1 MRSLAPLLLLF
12 VLPLGVL
19 AQPNVYT
26 SDIDHF
32 WEAYDSVRNTTDT
45 VLQLQ
50 LIQRLYIDRGTPG
63 LHAFIGARDYTA
75 RRWCTKMKAYPKFWA
90 SIRPNTLEVKN
101 RVGDLEAAVNRLRQ
115 IYPEMRESKMYF
127 TVGCLNSGGTTQGNK
142 VLIGTEIAAAD
153 EHTDASEL
161 SDWLKNVFRQ
171 QSMANLVALNVHE
184 YVHTQQEQAEGDN
197 LLAQAAKEGAAD
209 FIAELATGTPDKGPY
224 MIYGR
229 EHEAQLKEKFKAEMH
244 GTRTDDWLYNGNRS
258 PHPDLG
264 YFMGYCICAAYYRQ
278 AADKKQAVKDIVEL
292 KISDTAAVEAF
303 LTRSGYY

>member
-1 MRSLAPLLLLF
+1 MRLLTPLLLLF
-12 VLPLGVL
+12 ILPLFVL

-45 VLQLQ
+45 ALQLQ

-63 LHAFIGARDYTA
+63 LHAFIEARDYTA
-75 RRWCTKMKAYPKFWA
+75 RRWCTKMNAYPKFWA
-90 SIRPNTLEVKN
+90 SIRPNTFEVKN
-101 RVGDLEAAVNRLRQ
+101 RVGDLDAAVDRLRK

-142 VLIGTEIAAAD
+142 VLIGTEIASAD
-153 EHTDASEL
+153 KNTDASEL
-161 SDWLKNVFRQ
+161 SDWLKNVFRT

-184 YVHTQQEQAEGDN
+184 YVHTQQEQAQGAN
-197 LLAQAAKEGAAD
+197 LLAQVAKEGAAD
-209 FIAELATGTPDKGPY
+209 FIAELATGTPNKGPY

-229 EHEAQLKEKFKAEMH
+229 EHEAELKEKFKAEMH
-244 GTRTDDWLYNGNRS
+244 GVRTDDWLYNGAKS
-258 PHPDLG
+258 QHPDLG
-264 YFMGYCICAAYYRQ
+264 YFMGYCICAAYYKQ
-278 AADKKQAVKDIVEL
+278 ATDKKQAVKDIIEL
-292 KISDTAAVEAF
+292 KVGDTAAVDAF